1 VTDTLAPAAAP
12 ARSALTQAVLDLY
25 GRHVIANYGRLPL
38 VVVRGAGAEFWDAEG
53 KRYLDMFPGWAV
65 SGLGH
70 CPPRVVEAI
79 RDQAPR
85 LIHMDNTFYNEPQAR
100 LAEHISTRSFGGKC
114 FFCNSGAEANEAALK
129 LSRRYLAD
137 KKKYKFVTFEGGFH
151 GRTYGALTATAQPKY
166 QEGFGPLLPGFVY
179 CPFNDLNALRNAVD
193 GETAAVL
200 VEPIQGEG
208 GIRPATRE
216 FLALARELTQK
227 HGCLLIFDEVQTGC
241 GRTGKWFGYQHYD
254 IVPDIMTL
262 AKSVGGGTPLAV
274 MVAQSE
280 IAAALVPGTHAAT
293 YGGNP
298 LVCAAG
304 CAVFEMIEQDGLL
317 ENAQAM
323 GEYARG
329 KLEEVRKEFPAVVQ
343 EVRGIGLM
351 LALQLGIEGKPLPAR
366 CLDLGLRINVTHD
379 TVIRFMPPM
388 VVTREQLDEAVS
400 ILRRAMRELWG

>member
-1 VTDTLAPAAAP
+1 VTETLAPAAP
-12 ARSALTQAVLDLY
+12 PRSALTQEVLDLY

-38 VVVRGAGAEFWDAEG
+38 VVVRGRGAEFWDAEG
-53 KRYLDMFPGWAV
+53 RRYLDMFPGWAV

-79 RDQAPR
+79 RNQAER
-85 LIHMDNTFYNEPQAR
+85 LIHMDNTFYNEAQAR
-100 LAEHISTRSFGGKC
+100 LAERISTTSFGGKC
-114 FFCNSGAEANEAALK
+114 FFCNSGAEAIEAALK
-129 LSRRYLAD
+129 LSRRYLVE

-151 GRTYGALTATAQPKY
+151 GRTFGALTATAQPKY
-166 QEGFGPLLPGFVY
+166 QEGFGPLVPGFVY
-179 CPFNDLNALRNAVD
+179 CKFNDVAGLRSAVD
-193 GETAAVL
+193 GETAAIL

-208 GIRPATRE
+208 GIRPASLE
-216 FLALARELTQK
+216 FLTAARDLADK

-262 AKSVGGGTPLAV
+262 AKSVGGGTPLGV
-274 MVAQSE
+274 MVAKSE

-304 CAVFEMIEQDGLL
+304 VAVFETIEQDGLL
-317 ENAQAM
+317 ENSRVM

-329 KLEEVRKEFPAVVQ
+329 LLEEVKKEFPAIVS
-343 EVRGIGLM
+343 EVRGVGLM
-351 LALQLGIEGKPLPAR
+351 LAAELTHEGKPLVAR
-366 CLDLGLRINVTHD
+366 CLEHGLRINVTHD

-388 VVTREQLDEAVS
+388 IVTREQLDEAVT
-400 ILRRAMRELWG
+400 ILRKSMREVWG